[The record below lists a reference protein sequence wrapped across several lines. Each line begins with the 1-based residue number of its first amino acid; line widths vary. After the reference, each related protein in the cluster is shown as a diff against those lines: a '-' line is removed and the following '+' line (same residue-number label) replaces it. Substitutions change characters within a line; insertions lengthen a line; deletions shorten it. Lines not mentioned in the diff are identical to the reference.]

1 MQCSAVI
8 PDASRHLSRFGKKKR
23 KKCVRVI
30 LFHWELGGGGRPCGC
45 LFSLSLL
52 MFTLDPG
59 VSFLF
64 CLCRRRY
71 IWISCVKQLESIYL
85 LEGSLLCRRTTKHF
99 CWCAI
104 DRGSQS
110 ELPIESQIE
119 TRGSSSSSRKKTSQS
134 EEILYT
140 TPHALSLF
148 LRGIFFFFLQ
158 QFDFPFSF

>member
-30 LFHWELGGGGRPCGC
+30 LFHWELGGRPCGC
-45 LFSLSLL
+45 LFSFSLPAHVYIRSGGL
-52 MFTLDPG
+52 
-59 VSFLF
+59 FLF
-64 CLCRRRY
+64 FLCRRRY

-104 DRGSQS
+104 DRGSHS

-119 TRGSSSSSRKKTSQS
+119 TRGSSSTAGKRRLRLKRYYIQLHT
-134 EEILYT
+134 
-140 TPHALSLF
+140 LSLYSCEGSF
-148 LRGIFFFFLQ
+148 LFTTIWFSFFF
-158 QFDFPFSF
+158 